1 MANYLLYKHHVKD
14 GPPTEVIGVAGAKNA
29 KIRAYRI
36 AMREKGNLDYIGI
49 KTVTASHN
57 MYSKYTAKVKYADG
71 KVWYTSGR
79 KKREMLSNG
88 DFVSDQ
94 NPRKGEDI
102 FAWYKGEK
110 KPAPRKAEPKK
121 QSDFVKNHII
131 VARPA
136 PAVPVK
142 YIIKGQRKEYPD
154 VKSAL
159 KAARA
164 YVTKVGRETGDAIML
179 TIEVIKGKESPVPI
193 GYVRDGFFSSYQTQI
208 ISMQM
213 AGKLRGN
220 GPFIIYEDAYNVHVL
235 KADGSYAAK
244 L

>member
-57 MYSKYTAKVKYADG
+57 MYSKYTAKVKYTDG

-102 FAWYKGEK
+102 FAWYKGER
-110 KPAPRKAEPKK
+110 KPTPKTTPK
-121 QSDFVKNHII
+121 PKEQPANLMSSKFMRDHII

-136 PAVPVK
+136 PV
-142 YIIKGQRKEYPD
+142 KGQTKKGPSA
-154 VKSAL
+154 SAL
-159 KAARA
+159 FTWDAFNRKFNYYYTEMYEGRLPETYEWVEKGDKILQTKKKFVNLFVNYRKDVISSDREAAALARA
-164 YVTKVGRETGDAIML
+164 YEYFQKAKML
-179 TIEVIKGKESPVPI
+179 PPN
-193 GYVRDGFFSSYQTQI
+193 
-208 ISMQM
+208 
-213 AGKLRGN
+213 L
-220 GPFIIYEDAYNVHVL
+220 
-235 KADGSYAAK
+235 
-244 L
+244 

>member
-1 MANYLLYKHHVKD
+1 MTQYIIYAQYDKSQK
-14 GPPTEVIGVAGAKNA
+14 VIEGSTSLKGARQK
-29 KIRAYRI
+29 AYRAAKRYPQAKYI
-36 AMREKGNLDYIGI
+36 AIETI
-49 KTVTASHN
+49 KDFHTSYKV
-57 MYSKYTAKVKYADG
+57 AKTRVRMAEDG
-71 KVWYTSGR
+71 KVYATVGK
-79 KKREMLSNG
+79 KKRELRSTG
-88 DFVSDQ
+88 DYAVDTV
-94 NPRKGEDI
+94 RKKSEDI

-110 KPAPRKAEPKK
+110 KTAPGKAEPKK

-164 YVTKVGRETGDAIML
+164 YVIKIGRETGDAIML